1 MMKRK
6 RSNVTV
12 CLFFVLV
19 LPLVLC
25 SSTVFGATIHV
36 PANYG
41 KIQIAINA
49 ASDGDIVLVAD
60 GTYMGEGN
68 KNITFKGKQI
78 TVQSENGPKHCIID
92 CQNDGRG
99 FIFNSGE
106 LEDSILSGFTITNGR
121 TSNYGGAIYCVN
133 SAPVI
138 KDCIMI
144 NNRVIGS
151 SNNSHGGA
159 IFLGSGATPTI
170 VNCVVTR
177 NTSNYL
183 GGGIYSYNAEPFII
197 NCTITRNIA
206 IDGGAIFCRYEPSP
220 TLTNCI
226 LWGNTPN
233 EVVITEEIETQAPK
247 ITYSVIQDG
256 YSGSGNIKDDPMFVG
271 SGDYYHLTEKSPCIN
286 RGTATGAPETDIDK
300 DTRPQ
305 AGRIDIGADEYTK
318 EQEQKVAEQEEKPGA

>member
-1 MMKRK
+1 MKRK

-49 ASDGDIVLVAD
+49 ASDGDVVLVAD

-151 SNNSHGGA
+151 DPDLVTSLRLMDMDYFPTNFAQFVQDRFRLLGFNSPKGSA
-159 IFLGSGATPTI
+159 QFLHN
-170 VNCVVTR
+170 VF
-177 NTSNYL
+177 
-183 GGGIYSYNAEPFII
+183 PF
-197 NCTITRNIA
+197 
-206 IDGGAIFCRYEPSP
+206 GF
-220 TLTNCI
+220 L
-226 LWGNTPN
+226 
-233 EVVITEEIETQAPK
+233 V
-247 ITYSVIQDG
+247 
-256 YSGSGNIKDDPMFVG
+256 
-271 SGDYYHLTEKSPCIN
+271 
-286 RGTATGAPETDIDK
+286 
-300 DTRPQ
+300 
-305 AGRIDIGADEYTK
+305 
-318 EQEQKVAEQEEKPGA
+318 

>member
-6 RSNVTV
+6 RNNVRV
-12 CLFFVLV
+12 CLFFVLAV
-19 LPLVLC
+19 SLVLC
-25 SSTVFGATIHV
+25 SSMVFGATIHV

-60 GTYMGEGN
+60 GTYVGGGN

-92 CQNDGRG
+92 CQNAGRG

-106 LEDSILSGFTITNGR
+106 LKDSILSGFTITNGR
-121 TSNYGGAIYCVN
+121 TSDYGGAICCIN

-138 KDCIMI
+138 TNCIMV

-159 IFLGSGATPTI
+159 IFFGSGASPTI
-170 VNCVVTR
+170 LNCVITR

-183 GGGIYSYNAEPFII
+183 GGGVYSYNARPVMI
-197 NCTITRNIA
+197 NCTITRNMA
-206 IDGGAIFCRYEPSP
+206 MNGGAIFCRYEPSP

-233 EVVITEEIETQAPK
+233 EVMVAEEIETQAPR
-247 ITYSVIQDG
+247 ITYSVIQGG
-256 YSGSGNIKDDPMFVG
+256 YSGSGNIKVDPMFVG
-271 SGDYYHLTEKSPCIN
+271 SGDYYHLTAESPCIN
-286 RGTATGAPETDIDK
+286 RGTPKGAPETDIDK

-305 AGRIDIGADEYTK
+305 GSHIDIGADEYTK
-318 EQEQKVAEQEEKPGA
+318 EQEQKAAGQEEKPEA